1 MNARQI
7 AYRTGAVSLLR
18 QARLD
23 GPIAQIYYKTMDW
36 YHRSHRH
43 QKSRLAFHSQFIA
56 SGDLCFDVGA
66 NVGTRTALFLELGA
80 RVVCVEPQ
88 ESCVNVLRSA
98 YATNSNVI
106 IVDKALGD
114 RSGQGELLVST
125 HDHVLSTLSPHWS
138 DEGRFASQHVW
149 DMRQQVSIVTLD
161 SLIAQYG
168 MPRFCKIDVEGF
180 ELAVLRGLS
189 HCIPVLSFEIVSE
202 FRTEAQ
208 QCLDY
213 LESLGPVVFNFSW
226 GDSMK
231 MMLPNW
237 VGANVLLEKI
247 GVAYDRA
254 LWGDVYAK
262 FL

>member
-18 QARLD
+18 RAHLD
-23 GPIAQIYYKTMDW
+23 APIAQIYYKTMDR
-36 YHRSHRH
+36 YYRSQHH
-43 QKSRLAFHSQFIA
+43 QRSRLTFHSEFIA
-56 SGDLCFDVGA
+56 PGDLCFDVGA
-66 NVGTRTALFLELGA
+66 NVGARTALFLELGA
-80 RVVCVEPQ
+80 QVICIEPQ
-88 ESCVNVLRSA
+88 ESCVNILRSV
-98 YATNSNVI
+98 YETNPNVV

-114 RSGQGELLVST
+114 RSGQGELFVST
-125 HDHVLSTLSPHWS
+125 RDHVLSTLSPRWS

-149 DMRQQVSIVTLD
+149 DIRQQVAVVTLD
-161 SLIAQYG
+161 SLIAQHG

-180 ELAVLRGLS
+180 ELAVLKGLS
-189 HCIPVLSFEIVSE
+189 HRIPVLSFEIVSE

-213 LESLGPVVFNFSW
+213 LESLGPVIFKFSW

-231 MMLPNW
+231 MMLPTW
-237 VGANVLLEKI
+237 VAANALLEKI
-247 GVAYDRA
+247 GATYDHA